1 MEIPL
6 LHRQFV
12 GKFHPQKKMY
22 ALGTLLVLLVISLYY
37 LLVITYVFPNL
48 LNYVPYAPY
57 VSLCL
62 RTLRALLKRF
72 IYTPRATFSNA
83 LHALFVCLKIFLG

>member
-48 LNYVPYAPY
+48 LNYVSYA
-57 VSLCL
+57 LTCL
-62 RTLRALLKRF
+62 RVFALYVPCSSALSTRLARPFQMPCTPCLCALKSF
-72 IYTPRATFSNA
+72 
-83 LHALFVCLKIFLG
+83 